1 MQNEF
6 HLKSSF
12 TISFAFTYEL
22 YQLKSLTTKISLP
35 KNKLFPYTVHKTIFV
50 LAAPSV
56 CNTHNEHQSGQACSS
71 STVTKLLNIV
81 QIKR

>member
-1 MQNEF
+1 MHNEF

-12 TISFAFTYEL
+12 TISLALTYEL
-22 YQLKSLTTKISLP
+22 YQLKSLTNKFSLP
-35 KNKLFPYTVHKTIFV
+35 KNKLFRYTVQKTNFV

-56 CNTHNEHQSGQACSS
+56 CNIHNENQSGQACSS
-71 STVTKLLNIV
+71 FAVTKLFIIV